1 MDKLVIEGGVALH
14 GSISVSGSKN
24 AALPILFASILQEAP
39 TTFTNVPNLRD
50 IHTTLKLL
58 AIMGCPAVYE
68 NGAVRM
74 TPESLSPVAP
84 YDLVKTM
91 RASILCLGPLL
102 ARIGQAKVALP
113 GGCAIG
119 ARPVDQHLKG
129 LEKMGAQFELD
140 EGYIMGHCQKLKGAH
155 ISFDMPTVGGTENL
169 LMAACLAE
177 GSTIL
182 ENAAREPEI
191 VDLARFLIKCGA
203 KISGHGTS
211 IIHIEG
217 VSSLK
222 GCEYAI
228 MPDRIE
234 AGTFLVAAGITNGEL
249 LVQNCPWEELESV
262 IIKLEAMNM
271 RFEQRPEGILARRA
285 SDAPICGADIS
296 TRPFPGF
303 PTDMQAQIMA
313 LMCLAEG
320 SSIVEESIFENRFM
334 HVLELVRMGA
344 DIKLSGRSAMVRGVK
359 KLVGAPVMASD
370 LRASASL
377 VLTGLAAR
385 GTTHVQRIYHLDRG
399 YEGIENKLNAV
410 GARIRREKE

>member
-1 MDKLVIEGGVALH
+1 MDKLVIEGGVPLR
-14 GSISVSGSKN
+14 GSIAVSGSKN
-24 AALPILFASILQEAP
+24 AALPILFASILLETP
-39 TTFTNVPNLRD
+39 TTYTNVPNLRD

-58 AIMGCPAVYE
+58 AILGCPASYDAGTVTVSPG
-68 NGAVRM
+68 N
-74 TPESLSPVAP
+74 LSPVAP

-129 LEKMGAQFELD
+129 LEKMGAHFELD
-140 EGYIMGHCQKLKGAH
+140 EGYIMGQCKKLKGAH
-155 ISFDMPTVGGTENL
+155 ITFDMPTVGGTENL

-177 GSTIL
+177 GSTVL
-182 ENAAREPEI
+182 ENAAREPEV
-191 VDLARFLIKCGA
+191 VDLANFLIKCGA
-203 KISGHGTS
+203 KISGHGSS

-222 GCEYAI
+222 GCHYAI

-234 AGTFLVAAGITNGEL
+234 AGTFLVAAGITKGEL
-249 LVQNCPWEELESV
+249 LVQNCPWEELEAV
-262 IIKLEAMNM
+262 IVKLEAMNM
-271 RFEQRPEGILARRA
+271 TFEQRPDGILAHCAEAKVR
-285 SDAPICGADIS
+285 GVDIS

-313 LMCLAEG
+313 LMCLADG
-320 SSIVEESIFENRFM
+320 SSVVEESIFENRFM

-344 DIKLSGRSAMVRGVK
+344 DIKLSGRSAVVRGVA
-359 KLVGAPVMASD
+359 KLAGAPVMASD

-377 VLTGLAAR
+377 VLAGLAAR

-399 YEGIENKLNAV
+399 YEHIEDKLNAV